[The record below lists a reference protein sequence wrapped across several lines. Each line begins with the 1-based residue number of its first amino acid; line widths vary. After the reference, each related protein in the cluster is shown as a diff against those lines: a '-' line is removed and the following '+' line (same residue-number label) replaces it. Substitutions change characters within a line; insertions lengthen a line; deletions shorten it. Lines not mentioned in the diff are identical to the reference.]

1 MILNIYKSIYFL
13 FFCLAATVVSG
24 QDAVFSQFYAHPLE
38 LNPALAGNSGGTRIG
53 LNYRNQWNGLT
64 SDFKTYAVSADQF
77 LFNYN
82 SGIGISL
89 MADESGQGIYKTLN
103 GEFSYAYQIEMRND
117 MKIKMGIQAGFIN
130 VALDYDKFLFYDQID
145 KIEGPISPS
154 GIPYPTSEAPPDFTS
169 RTTLDLGF
177 GALINNENFYA
188 GLGMKHLN
196 RPDLNFYTTDSNTK
210 RGLPIRLTAMA
221 GYRIPIG
228 ITRYGQKSDLA
239 IIPNLLVVKQTSLG
253 QVNIGAIME
262 LKSFNVG
269 LYYRNGFRNPDAII
283 VSAGLDTGQFRFGY
297 SYDATISKLGLSTGG
312 SHELSLSVVFYQD
325 NGSKYSDCTKIFR

>member
-1 MILNIYKSIYFL
+1 MIHNIYRYLFL
-13 FFCLAATVVSG
+13 ILFAIAGTIVSA
-24 QDAVFSQFYAHPLE
+24 QDPVFSQFYAHPLE

-53 LNYRNQWNGLT
+53 LNYRNQFNNLV
-64 SDFKTYAVSADQF
+64 SDYKTYAVSADQY

-89 MADESGQGIYKTLN
+89 MADESGQGIYKIYN

-145 KIEGPISPS
+145 AINGPISPS
-154 GIPYPTSEAPPDFTS
+154 GIPYPTSEEPPAFTS
-169 RTTLDLGF
+169 RTRLDLGF

-188 GLGMKHLN
+188 GLSMKHLN

-210 RGLPIRLTAMA
+210 RGLPIRLSAMA

-228 ITRYGQKSDLA
+228 ITRYGQKSDFA
-239 IIPNLLVVKQTSLG
+239 IVPNLLVVKQTSLG
-253 QVNIGAIME
+253 QVNLGAIME

-283 VSAGLDTGQFRFGY
+283 VSAGFDTGQFRFGY

-312 SHELSLSVVFYQD
+312 SHEISLSVVFYQD